1 MSDTFGLQ
9 MDFQDCFRYIIKYYV
24 SDIAIARQDA
34 RFFEGLFATDE
45 KVAVI
50 VRAICEAEGDVDP
63 AVFVDNAYAWVAQDW
78 LLEQEGDAW

>member
-1 MSDTFGLQ
+1 MTDTFDLQ
-9 MDFQDCFRYIIKYYV
+9 MDFQDHFRDIILYYID
-24 SDIAIARQDA
+24 DIHIARQDA